1 MRSILFILTGLILGF
16 MAAALFNK
24 RNAEIRYV
32 TDTIS
37 IVHIDTIALKELVPI
52 YRHIVDTVYVD
63 RPEDNI
69 PLPIEQLRY
78 HEHGLYDIWLSGYK
92 PKLDSIKLYETFSQ
106 KIITNN
112 VYISRKRWAISP
124 YIGINA
130 SKAAYRPTIGISF
143 LSPKRWML
151 NVEMGLGEQ
160 NHTQYGLR
168 IGKNILAN

>member
-1 MRSILFILTGLILGF
+1 MKSVLFILTGLILGF
-16 MAAALFNK
+16 LVAALFNK
-24 RNAEIRYV
+24 RNAEIRYM

-37 IVHIDTIALKELVPI
+37 IVHIDTIVRKELVPI
-52 YRHIVDTVYVD
+52 YRRIVDTVYVD
-63 RPEDNI
+63 KSEGNI
-69 PLPIEQLRY
+69 PLPIEQQRY
-78 HEHGLYDIWLSGYK
+78 HENGLYDIWLSGYK

-112 VYISRKRWAISP
+112 VYISKKSWAISP

-130 SKAAYRPTIGISF
+130 SKSAYRPTIGISF
-143 LSPKRWML
+143 LSPKSWML
-151 NVEMGLGEQ
+151 NVEMGLNEQ

>member
-1 MRSILFILTGLILGF
+1 MKSVLFILTGLLLGL

-24 RNAEIRYV
+24 RNAEIMYV

-37 IVHIDTIALKELVPI
+37 IVHIDTIARKELVPI
-52 YRHIVDTVYVD
+52 YRHIVDTVYVATT
-63 RPEDNI
+63 EESVHV
-69 PLPIEQLRY
+69 PIEQHRY
-78 HEHGLYDIWLSGYK
+78 YENGLYDIWLSGYK
-92 PKLDSIKLYETFSQ
+92 PKLDSIKLYETSSQ

-112 VYISRKRWAISP
+112 VYISKKSWAISP
-124 YIGINA
+124 YIGINV
-130 SKAAYRPTIGISF
+130 SKSAYRPMIGISF

-151 NVEMGLGEQ
+151 NVEMGLDEQ